1 MSSAAIFLL
10 VAVGAAV
17 VGSLLL
23 YLAHRVRRPRPPDFS
38 EQLRRLA
45 PNDTKRAST
54 QQSGIVHLDPGDDEE
69 G

>member
-10 VAVGAAV
+10 VAVGAAII
-17 VGSLLL
+17 GSILL
-23 YLAHRVRRPRPPDFS
+23 YLGYRVRRPRPPDFS

-45 PNDTKRAST
+45 PNDTTRPST
-54 QQSGIVHLDPGDDEE
+54 QQSGIVHSDPGDDEE